1 MAFSAIEL
9 AAGPTHGDRPDC
21 LVSGGDPESAT
32 ATTRTTRDEQA

>member
-9 AAGPTHGDRPDC
+9 AADPTDGIRPDRR
-21 LVSGGDPESAT
+21 VSDGDPESAT